1 MARLRQITASS
12 SENGSS
18 IQLYFFLF
26 FWWEEQFLG
35 FFNTFWA
42 DDMGPGIQDL
52 ALPGGG
58 EQRPCSSQQLAR
70 IPLQTRTHAS
80 AGPDPWVHSCSE
92 KQVTHISLFISFR
105 SCCSGS
111 AQPSG
116 ACTFFAIGPFR
127 WLENASTKGN
137 IWKILIE
144 NIWDVT
150 SHKRPLLFCGCWFA
164 PLTAIWGNSRENKFP
179 FFAECHLSPVDQG
192 AQHYRD
198 LHRWQQMTAFCQLRG
213 FSILNHLFPINNY
226 STKVISYVL
235 HKSLTPPSHYCE
247 NQPWISFHS
256 PQTDLGV
263 TRWKMGLLQ

>member
-1 MARLRQITASS
+1 
-12 SENGSS
+12 
-18 IQLYFFLF
+18 
-26 FWWEEQFLG
+26 
-35 FFNTFWA
+35 
-42 DDMGPGIQDL
+42 MGPGIQDL
-52 ALPGGG
+52 ALLGGG
-58 EQRPCSSQQLAR
+58 EQRPCSSLATCKDPFTKPYPCLSRARPMGAQL
-70 IPLQTRTHAS
+70 LGEAS
-80 AGPDPWVHSCSE
+80 DSHFS
-92 KQVTHISLFISFR
+92 FISFR

-111 AQPSG
+111 APPSG
-116 ACTFFAIGPFR
+116 ACTFFAIRPFR
-127 WLENASTKGN
+127 WLENASTKGS

-150 SHKRPLLFCGCWFA
+150 SHERPLLFCGCWCA

-179 FFAECHLSPVDQG
+179 FFAERHLNPADQG
-192 AQHYRD
+192 AQHYCD

-235 HKSLTPPSHYCE
+235 HKSLTPPSRYCE

-256 PQTDLGV
+256 PQTDSGV